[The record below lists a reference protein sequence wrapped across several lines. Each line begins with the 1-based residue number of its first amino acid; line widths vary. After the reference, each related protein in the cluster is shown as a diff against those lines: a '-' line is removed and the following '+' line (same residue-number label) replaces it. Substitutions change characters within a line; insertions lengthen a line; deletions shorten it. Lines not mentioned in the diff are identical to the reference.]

1 MKRSPTIR
9 YGLSEMEDH
18 IDAHAYAQP
27 MFHTTHTSDDIHP
40 DSMVDDNENTYGVM
54 SSYHK
59 YHEAP
64 SSMSMNKPSAIDT
77 TRVSF
82 EKMDVGYVQTLSP
95 ALSKHK
101 SGLSFII
108 GGDSDAK
115 EDNGLAQ
122 QLMLRRSP
130 TVRHGLAQF
139 GAGYPSTN
147 LQSHLASDYDNDIDD
162 LYELDPPLTRN
173 AKICEFV
180 DQNRS
185 YITAHKAMCYVQRT
199 KHKSSNLELI
209 LNGDNHRR
217 NTMNTLNELAQKQD
231 KYKQNVFIRVYIAG
245 PTTETS
251 VLLNIDSVASRTV
264 RDLFTILNRKRTRDR
279 FNAQY
284 FDFYYKNK
292 TKELGAIAN
301 GVSVMD
307 LVQNDLIVLPKILS
321 SDMNAMGLPIGLP
334 QSKSDI
340 DIGGHNLE
348 PEELDD
354 DDDKLFVNS
363 LRRDVRA
370 ATTARPDSAAPS
382 PAPSPRN
389 SPTQNANSPMGSA
402 ADEFEL
408 NIADAVDDEL
418 LNVNVIPP
426 PRDQVQLNRQK
437 DKDIELL
444 KTQIDGKAQLVR
456 DLKQN
461 VQELTEN
468 RRRELMHFQGSL
480 ETMKSRC
487 REWYEQLMARVREME
502 LTYQDRVNE
511 EVERRAVELH
521 RELADERRRMRDEF
535 EKQLA
540 AQQQTTADLSSNP
553 HEIDELSREI
563 ARLNEE
569 LEKFKGKYFD
579 SEQQKIELADALDE
593 LKEEKFKMEEK
604 LEELAAKVA
613 IEPFANEEL
622 LLQSRNEARSH
633 HAKSTGEWNDLVQK
647 LREEKENQE
656 AQYEEEFREFERMAN
671 EKVVQLEEY
680 YVQQLQM
687 KEVQVQQLQQ
697 LQQQQM
703 LAKQQQPLQNEQVT
717 LLTQEKTQLTQQ
729 MSAASSEIAKLN
741 YQHKHDKEQLV
752 HAKKRNESNESKISA
767 YNASFIEL
775 AEKLKQ
781 LNDDTKGL
789 RKEKD
794 KKQRKCDKLE
804 KQKKKLKQQIKQLN
818 EKIDNITAVTK
829 ELVNLKHKTIRQ
841 TEQWDKERSAH
852 EQQMNRI
859 KQQMMQNA
867 SKKIE
872 SINKYNVEMNNLR
885 SNIKT
890 LQSRCVR
897 AEAENEKLREP
908 NESQSML
915 GSAAQWVPTNWW
927 QTKKH

>member
-1 MKRSPTIR
+1 MWPFLHPYYLLLKKKNLIPMKRSPTIR

-321 SDMNAMGLPIGLP
+321 SDMNANTKEAFQFL
-334 QSKSDI
+334 
-340 DIGGHNLE
+340 
-348 PEELDD
+348 
-354 DDDKLFVNS
+354 
-363 LRRDVRA
+363 
-370 ATTARPDSAAPS
+370 
-382 PAPSPRN
+382 
-389 SPTQNANSPMGSA
+389 
-402 ADEFEL
+402 
-408 NIADAVDDEL
+408 
-418 LNVNVIPP
+418 
-426 PRDQVQLNRQK
+426 
-437 DKDIELL
+437 
-444 KTQIDGKAQLVR
+444 LVR
-456 DLKQN
+456 LANEAKQYKAWKIDKYRTKKKAFVLEVDRYRLVKTAEKN
-461 VQELTEN
+461 KVKMPIAIQDIQRVVATE
-468 RRRELMHFQGSL
+468 
-480 ETMKSRC
+480 KSNGHHLHHN
-487 REWYEQLMARVREME
+487 QFTI
-502 LTYQDRVNE
+502 TYY
-511 EVERRAVELH
+511 
-521 RELADERRRMRDEF
+521 
-535 EKQLA
+535 
-540 AQQQTTADLSSNP
+540 TAD
-553 HEIDELSREI
+553 R
-563 ARLNEE
+563 
-569 LEKFKGKYFD
+569 
-579 SEQQKIELADALDE
+579 
-593 LKEEKFKMEEK
+593 
-604 LEELAAKVA
+604 
-613 IEPFANEEL
+613 
-622 LLQSRNEARSH
+622 
-633 HAKSTGEWNDLVQK
+633 
-647 LREEKENQE
+647 
-656 AQYEEEFREFERMAN
+656 
-671 EKVVQLEEY
+671 
-680 YVQQLQM
+680 
-687 KEVQVQQLQQ
+687 
-697 LQQQQM
+697 
-703 LAKQQQPLQNEQVT
+703 
-717 LLTQEKTQLTQQ
+717 
-729 MSAASSEIAKLN
+729 
-741 YQHKHDKEQLV
+741 
-752 HAKKRNESNESKISA
+752 
-767 YNASFIEL
+767 
-775 AEKLKQ
+775 
-781 LNDDTKGL
+781 
-789 RKEKD
+789 
-794 KKQRKCDKLE
+794 
-804 KQKKKLKQQIKQLN
+804 
-818 EKIDNITAVTK
+818 
-829 ELVNLKHKTIRQ
+829 
-841 TEQWDKERSAH
+841 
-852 EQQMNRI
+852 
-859 KQQMMQNA
+859 
-867 SKKIE
+867 SKKI
-872 SINKYNVEMNNLR
+872 KTFEMSSTQIRDELVDKLNFLCIIR
-885 SNIKT
+885 R
-890 LQSRCVR
+890 LQ
-897 AEAENEKLREP
+897 
-908 NESQSML
+908 
-915 GSAAQWVPTNWW
+915 G
-927 QTKKH
+927 

>member
-354 DDDKLFVNS
+354 DDKLFLNS

-370 ATTARPDSAAPS
+370 ATTARPDSAAPY
-382 PAPSPRN
+382 PA
-389 SPTQNANSPMGSA
+389 PTQNASSPVS
-402 ADEFEL
+402 DEDVLGHTHVIL
-408 NIADAVDDEL
+408 N
-418 LNVNVIPP
+418 
-426 PRDQVQLNRQK
+426 QLNRQK
-437 DKDIELL
+437 DKD
-444 KTQIDGKAQLVR
+444 IDGKAQLVR

-468 RRRELMHFQGSL
+468 RRRELMHLKASL
-480 ETMKSRC
+480 KTMKTRCRVWYKQLKSRC
-487 REWYEQLMARVREME
+487 RVREMG

-511 EVERRAVELH
+511 EVER
-521 RELADERRRMRDEF
+521 
-535 EKQLA
+535 K
-540 AQQQTTADLSSNP
+540 
-553 HEIDELSREI
+553 
-563 ARLNEE
+563 
-569 LEKFKGKYFD
+569 
-579 SEQQKIELADALDE
+579 
-593 LKEEKFKMEEK
+593 
-604 LEELAAKVA
+604 
-613 IEPFANEEL
+613 
-622 LLQSRNEARSH
+622 
-633 HAKSTGEWNDLVQK
+633 
-647 LREEKENQE
+647 
-656 AQYEEEFREFERMAN
+656 
-671 EKVVQLEEY
+671 
-680 YVQQLQM
+680 
-687 KEVQVQQLQQ
+687 
-697 LQQQQM
+697 
-703 LAKQQQPLQNEQVT
+703 
-717 LLTQEKTQLTQQ
+717 
-729 MSAASSEIAKLN
+729 
-741 YQHKHDKEQLV
+741 
-752 HAKKRNESNESKISA
+752 
-767 YNASFIEL
+767 
-775 AEKLKQ
+775 
-781 LNDDTKGL
+781 
-789 RKEKD
+789 
-794 KKQRKCDKLE
+794 
-804 KQKKKLKQQIKQLN
+804 
-818 EKIDNITAVTK
+818 
-829 ELVNLKHKTIRQ
+829 
-841 TEQWDKERSAH
+841 
-852 EQQMNRI
+852 
-859 KQQMMQNA
+859 
-867 SKKIE
+867 
-872 SINKYNVEMNNLR
+872 
-885 SNIKT
+885 
-890 LQSRCVR
+890 
-897 AEAENEKLREP
+897 
-908 NESQSML
+908 
-915 GSAAQWVPTNWW
+915 
-927 QTKKH
+927 

>member
-122 QLMLRRSP
+122 QLMTP
-130 TVRHGLAQF
+130 TVLHRIKIVFSEFKFNKHTIISVIDADMTVEEVVQDTICQF
-139 GAGYPSTN
+139 EAEYPSTK
-147 LQSHLASDYDNDIDD
+147 LQSHLASDYELRCVDDDDIED
-162 LYELDPPLTRN
+162 LYEMDADELDPPLTRN

-185 YITAHKAMCYVQRT
+185 YITAHMAMCYVQRT

-354 DDDKLFVNS
+354 DDKLFLNS

-370 ATTARPDSAAPS
+370 ATTARPDSAAPY
-382 PAPSPRN
+382 PA
-389 SPTQNANSPMGSA
+389 PTQNASSPVS
-402 ADEFEL
+402 DEDVLGHTHVIL
-408 NIADAVDDEL
+408 N
-418 LNVNVIPP
+418 
-426 PRDQVQLNRQK
+426 QLNRQK
-437 DKDIELL
+437 DKD
-444 KTQIDGKAQLVR
+444 IDGKAQLVR

-468 RRRELMHFQGSL
+468 RRRELMHLKASL
-480 ETMKSRC
+480 KTMKTRCRVWYKQLKSRC
-487 REWYEQLMARVREME
+487 RVREMG

-511 EVERRAVELH
+511 EVER
-521 RELADERRRMRDEF
+521 
-535 EKQLA
+535 K
-540 AQQQTTADLSSNP
+540 
-553 HEIDELSREI
+553 
-563 ARLNEE
+563 
-569 LEKFKGKYFD
+569 
-579 SEQQKIELADALDE
+579 
-593 LKEEKFKMEEK
+593 
-604 LEELAAKVA
+604 
-613 IEPFANEEL
+613 
-622 LLQSRNEARSH
+622 
-633 HAKSTGEWNDLVQK
+633 
-647 LREEKENQE
+647 
-656 AQYEEEFREFERMAN
+656 
-671 EKVVQLEEY
+671 
-680 YVQQLQM
+680 
-687 KEVQVQQLQQ
+687 
-697 LQQQQM
+697 
-703 LAKQQQPLQNEQVT
+703 
-717 LLTQEKTQLTQQ
+717 
-729 MSAASSEIAKLN
+729 
-741 YQHKHDKEQLV
+741 
-752 HAKKRNESNESKISA
+752 
-767 YNASFIEL
+767 
-775 AEKLKQ
+775 
-781 LNDDTKGL
+781 
-789 RKEKD
+789 
-794 KKQRKCDKLE
+794 
-804 KQKKKLKQQIKQLN
+804 
-818 EKIDNITAVTK
+818 
-829 ELVNLKHKTIRQ
+829 
-841 TEQWDKERSAH
+841 
-852 EQQMNRI
+852 
-859 KQQMMQNA
+859 
-867 SKKIE
+867 
-872 SINKYNVEMNNLR
+872 
-885 SNIKT
+885 
-890 LQSRCVR
+890 
-897 AEAENEKLREP
+897 
-908 NESQSML
+908 
-915 GSAAQWVPTNWW
+915 
-927 QTKKH
+927 